1 MKILILS
8 GMLEYRGVGLYT
20 LYLAEELKKRGHNLQ
35 VITAGGKLVDEL
47 KSRKIQVKEYP
58 SLLKPV
64 DGLFFCGEFVKELNN
79 NYPDIIHMHFS
90 HNRLDHLAGS
100 LAQRMKRPYLMTIPN
115 IQLLTHKLKINKKWI
130 KNIIV
135 TTESAREHL
144 VNYFKTPKELIEVIY
159 AGIDSS
165 RIKPVELPKE
175 KNGKRII
182 GIIGPLE
189 KWRGHQYFL
198 EAGKWLVENNYDV
211 QFLIIG
217 EGSLE
222 DELRRQVVKMGLQK
236 KVVFIPSMDS
246 YYQVLPMVDIFVFP
260 ISRMGVG
267 ITLLEAMALAKP
279 VIVSGISDIYTLVKD
294 GETGYYIPVDN
305 ADAIREKI
313 IHVINTPEEA
323 LKIGQQA
330 RIFVQENFTSQKMA
344 GRTIEFYEKALEK
357 VNV

>member
-35 VITAGGKLVDEL
+35 VVTAGGKLVDEF

-58 SLLKPV
+58 SLLKTV
-64 DGLFFCGEFVKELNN
+64 DGLFFCAELVKELNS

-90 HNRLDHLAGS
+90 HNRLAGLAGS
-100 LAQRMKRPYLMTIPN
+100 LSQRMKRPYLVTVPN
-115 IQLLTHKLKINKKWI
+115 IQLLTRKLKINKKWI
-130 KNIIV
+130 KNIIT

-144 VNYFKTPKELIEVIY
+144 VNDLKTPKELIEVIY

-165 RIKPVELPKE
+165 RIKSVEVPKE

-222 DELRRQVVKMGLQK
+222 DELRRMVVKMGLQK
-236 KVVFIPSMDS
+236 KAVFIPSMDS
-246 YYQVLPMVDIFVFP
+246 YYRVLPMVDIFVFP
-260 ISRMGVG
+260 IRRMGVG
-267 ITLLEAMALAKP
+267 ITLLEAMALEKP

-294 GETGYYIPVDN
+294 GETGYYIPPDN
-305 ADAIREKI
+305 ADAIKEKI
-313 IHVINTPEEA
+313 IHIFNNQEEA
-323 LKIGQQA
+323 LRIGQQA
-330 RIFVQENFTSQKMA
+330 RIFIKDNFTSQKMA
-344 GRTIEFYEKALEK
+344 DQTIELYEKALEK
-357 VNV
+357 VSV